1 MHACKTSFFW
11 SIDKVCWA
19 KKEEEKKSLS
29 LTSSEH
35 AWCNGIRPMESLAF
49 FWSGCFETIAS
60 TDLEKKK
67 KTAVYLFTKIQDQ
80 SISSSQETDI
90 TPPPSPFKNREQG

>member
-1 MHACKTSFFW
+1 MHVKQVSFEALTKFVEQKKKKKKRAW
-11 SIDKVCWA
+11 VC
-19 KKEEEKKSLS
+19 
-29 LTSSEH
+29 TSSEH